1 MELSSLPSNL
11 KRTNIYKPPALGSH
25 LINFRGYRLF
35 GKNPKQQKLSLLAK
49 VCTRSF
55 KVKVKKL
62 CLIHYWFSFDTN
74 VFFVLNDLLTYNS
87 CQAEEIFW
95 FKLFILMSCWP
106 TIPAGQRKLTVNL
119 WFCCPFLM
127 PLGRQPNLPFSWEEI
142 HRLKLKKLLHWV
154 YVSNERKPGWF
165 GWVHMG
171 LYSDYTTQL
180 YRDFNKPI

>member
-74 VFFVLNDLLTYNS
+74 VFFCSEWFADLQFLPGRGIILIQVVYSYELLTYNS
-87 CQAEEIFW
+87 CGPEETYCKLMVLLSFPYAFGAAAQFTIFMRRNPSPETEKTSPLSLCEQW
-95 FKLFILMSCWP
+95 KKTWLVWVGTYGIILW
-106 TIPAGQRKLTVNL
+106 
-119 WFCCPFLM
+119 
-127 PLGRQPNLPFSWEEI
+127 
-142 HRLKLKKLLHWV
+142 
-154 YVSNERKPGWF
+154 
-165 GWVHMG
+165 
-171 LYSDYTTQL
+171 LYY
-180 YRDFNKPI
+180 PVI